1 MLKKVKKSLFLQ
13 VVIALILGLIV
24 GVVLPEQAQNLKPLG
39 DLFIRFIQLLI
50 APIVFCVVV
59 NGISSVGNI
68 KKVGTIGVKTIF
80 YFECVTTAALCLGLL
95 LGLNSSIGVGMN
107 IDPSSLD
114 ASAISTY
121 TERAQNINQAGGIS
135 FLMNLVPTTVAGAFA
150 KGDILQVLI
159 FSLIF
164 ACSLNLVKDRA
175 PIIVNAVSQLS
186 IVFFRAMGII
196 VRFAPIGV
204 FGAVAFTVGKYGLGS
219 LEYLGALVALYFLT
233 CIVFIVVILGGILK
247 FCGINLFQFLA
258 YLREELTIVF
268 ATTASDSVLPQIMK
282 KLENLG
288 IKSSTVGL
296 VIPTGYSFN
305 LDGFS
310 IYLTLATIFI
320 AHATNVELAFS
331 DLLAIIIVSMIT
343 SKGAHGVPGSAIVIL
358 AATLSAIPAI
368 PMIGLVLI
376 LSIDWFVGIARAV
389 TNIIGN
395 CVATIVIARWEGDI
409 DLKQMHEIL
418 ADKQIR
424 KTHIEENIAH

>member
-1 MLKKVKKSLFLQ
+1 MFDRIKKSLFLQ

-24 GVVLPEQAQNLKPLG
+24 GTVLPEQAQSIKPLG

-59 NGISSVGNI
+59 NGISGVGNI

-80 YFECVTTAALCLGLL
+80 YFECVTTVALGLGLL
-95 LGLNSSIGVGMN
+95 LGLNSNIGVGMN

-164 ACSLNLVKDRA
+164 ACSLNLVKDKT
-175 PIIVNAVSQLS
+175 PIIVDAVSQLS
-186 IVFFRAMGII
+186 TVFFRAMGII
-196 VRFAPIGV
+196 VRFAPVGV
-204 FGAVAFTVGKYGLGS
+204 FGAVAFTVGKYGLSS
-219 LEYLGALVALYFLT
+219 LEHLGALIALYFIT
-233 CIVFIVVILGGILK
+233 CIVFVTVILGGILK
-247 FCGINLFQFLA
+247 FCGINLFQFLS
-258 YLREELTIVF
+258 YLREELMIVF

-320 AHATNVELAFS
+320 AHATNIDLAFS
-331 DLLAIIIVSMIT
+331 DLMTIIIISMIT

-358 AATLSAIPAI
+358 AATLSTIPAI

-395 CVATIVIARWEGDI
+395 CVATVVIARWEGDI
-409 DLKQMHEIL
+409 DLKQAYEVL
-418 ADKQIR
+418 ANKQEQE
-424 KTHIEENIAH
+424 KALTKSMAH

>member
-1 MLKKVKKSLFLQ
+1 MFDRIKKSLFLQ

-24 GVVLPEQAQNLKPLG
+24 GTALPEQAQSLKPLG

-59 NGISSVGNI
+59 NGISGVGNI

-80 YFECVTTAALCLGLL
+80 YFECVTTVALGLGLL
-95 LGLNSSIGVGMN
+95 LGLNSNIGVGMN
-107 IDPSSLD
+107 IDPASLD

-121 TERAQNINQAGGIS
+121 TERAQNINQAGGVS

-164 ACSLNLVKDRA
+164 ACSLNLVKDKT
-175 PIIVNAVSQLS
+175 PIIVEAVSQLS
-186 IVFFRAMGII
+186 TVFFRAMGII
-196 VRFAPIGV
+196 VRFAPVGV

-219 LEYLGALVALYFLT
+219 LEHLGALVGLYFIT
-233 CIVFIVVILGGILK
+233 CIVFVTVILGGILR

-258 YLREELTIVF
+258 YLREELMIVF

-320 AHATNVELAFS
+320 AHATNVDLAFS
-331 DLLAIIIVSMIT
+331 DLMVIIIISMIT

-376 LSIDWFVGIARAV
+376 LSVDWFVGIARAV

-395 CVATIVIARWEGDI
+395 CVATVVIAKWEGDM
-409 DLKQMHEIL
+409 DLKRAREVLANKQEAEKIL
-418 ADKQIR
+418 IKSV
-424 KTHIEENIAH
+424 AH

>member
-1 MLKKVKKSLFLQ
+1 MLSRIKKSLFLQ
-13 VVIALILGLIV
+13 VVIALILGLIA
-24 GVVLPEQAQNLKPLG
+24 GVALPEQAQSLKPLG

-59 NGISSVGNI
+59 NGISGVGNI
-68 KKVGTIGVKTIF
+68 KKVGTVGIKTVF
-80 YFECVTTAALCLGLL
+80 YFECVTTVALGLGLL

-114 ASAISTY
+114 ASSISTY
-121 TERAQNINQAGGIS
+121 TERAQTISQAGGIS

-150 KGDILQVLI
+150 KGDILQVLV
-159 FSLIF
+159 FSIIF
-164 ACSLNLVKDRA
+164 ACSLNMVKDKA
-175 PIIVNAVSQLS
+175 PIVVKAVSQLS

-196 VRFAPIGV
+196 VRFAPVGV
-204 FGAVAFTVGKYGLGS
+204 FGAVAFTVGKYGLTSLGYLGS
-219 LEYLGALVALYFLT
+219 LVGLYFIT
-233 CIVFIVVILGGILK
+233 CILFVAVILGGILK
-247 FCGINLFQFLA
+247 LCGINIIQFLV
-258 YLREELTIVF
+258 YLREELMIVF

-320 AHATNVELAFS
+320 AHATNVDLAFS
-331 DLLAIIIVSMIT
+331 DLLMIIFISMIT

-358 AATLSAIPAI
+358 AATLSSIPAI
-368 PMIGLVLI
+368 PMLGLVLI
-376 LSIDWFVGIARAV
+376 LSVDWFVGIARAV

-395 CVATIVIARWEGDI
+395 CVATVVIAKWEGD
-409 DLKQMHEIL
+409 LNLERAQEVLGHKRFTE
-418 ADKQIR
+418 KVSV
-424 KTHIEENIAH
+424 ENIAH

>member
-1 MLKKVKKSLFLQ
+1 MVAKIKSSLFLQ
-13 VVIALILGLIV
+13 VVLALILGLIV
-24 GVVLPEQAQNLKPLG
+24 GVVFPTQAQALKPLG

-59 NGISSVGNI
+59 NGISGVGNI
-68 KKVGTIGVKTIF
+68 KKVGTVGVKTIF
-80 YFECVTTAALCLGLL
+80 YFECVTTIALALV
-95 LGLNSSIGVGMN
+95 LGLNSNIGMGMN

-114 ASAISTY
+114 ASAISAY
-121 TERAQNINQAGGIS
+121 TERAQTISQAGGVS
-135 FLMNLVPTTVAGAFA
+135 FLMNLVPITVVGAFA
-150 KGDILQVLI
+150 KGDILQVLV
-159 FSLIF
+159 FSIVF
-164 ACSLNLVKDRA
+164 ACSLNLVKDKA
-175 PIIVNAVSQLS
+175 SIVVKAVSELS
-186 IVFFRAMGII
+186 TVFFRAMGII
-196 VRFAPIGV
+196 VRFAPVGV
-204 FGAVAFTVGKYGLGS
+204 FGAVAFTVGKYGLDS
-219 LEYLGALVALYFLT
+219 LGHLGALVGLYFVT
-233 CIVFIVVILGGILK
+233 CILFVIVVLGGILRL
-247 FCGINLFQFLA
+247 CGINLFQFLR
-258 YLREELTIVF
+258 YLREELMIVF

-282 KLENLG
+282 KLENMG

-320 AHATNVELAFS
+320 AHATNVDLAFS
-331 DLLAIIIVSMIT
+331 DLLMIIIVSMIA

-395 CVATIVIARWEGDI
+395 CVATVVIAKWEGDLDI
-409 DLKQMHEIL
+409 EQAHEVLSSKEKLQVQNAI
-418 ADKQIR
+418 
-424 KTHIEENIAH
+424 H

>member
-1 MLKKVKKSLFLQ
+1 MFDRIKKSLFLQ

-24 GVVLPEQAQNLKPLG
+24 GTVLPEQAQSIKPLG

-59 NGISSVGNI
+59 NGISGVGNI

-80 YFECVTTAALCLGLL
+80 YFECVTTVALGLGLL
-95 LGLNSSIGVGMN
+95 LGLNSNIGVGMN

-164 ACSLNLVKDRA
+164 ACSLNLVKDKT
-175 PIIVNAVSQLS
+175 PIIVDAVSQLS
-186 IVFFRAMGII
+186 TVFFRAMGII
-196 VRFAPIGV
+196 VRFAPVGV
-204 FGAVAFTVGKYGLGS
+204 FGAVAFTVGKYGLSS
-219 LEYLGALVALYFLT
+219 LEHLGALIALYFIT
-233 CIVFIVVILGGILK
+233 CIVFVTVILGGILK
-247 FCGINLFQFLA
+247 FCGINLFQFLS
-258 YLREELTIVF
+258 YLREELMIVF
-268 ATTASDSVLPQIMK
+268 ATTASGSVLPQIMK

-320 AHATNVELAFS
+320 AHATNIDLAFS
-331 DLLAIIIVSMIT
+331 DLMTIIIISMIT

-358 AATLSAIPAI
+358 AATLSTIPAI

-395 CVATIVIARWEGDI
+395 CVATVVIARWEGDI
-409 DLKQMHEIL
+409 DLKQAYEVL
-418 ADKQIR
+418 ANKQEQE
-424 KTHIEENIAH
+424 KALTKSMAH

>member
-1 MLKKVKKSLFLQ
+1 MFDRIKKSLFLQ

-24 GVVLPEQAQNLKPLG
+24 GTVLPEQAQSIKPLG

-59 NGISSVGNI
+59 NGISGVGNI

-80 YFECVTTAALCLGLL
+80 YFECVTTVALGLGLL
-95 LGLNSSIGVGMN
+95 LGLNSNIGVGMN

-164 ACSLNLVKDRA
+164 ACSLNLVKDKT
-175 PIIVNAVSQLS
+175 PIIVDAVSQLS
-186 IVFFRAMGII
+186 TVFFRAMGII
-196 VRFAPIGV
+196 VRFAPVGV
-204 FGAVAFTVGKYGLGS
+204 FGAVAFTVGKYGLSS
-219 LEYLGALVALYFLT
+219 LEHLGALIALYFIT
-233 CIVFIVVILGGILK
+233 CIVFVTVILGGILK
-247 FCGINLFQFLA
+247 FCGINLFQFLS
-258 YLREELTIVF
+258 YLREELMIVF

-320 AHATNVELAFS
+320 AHATNIDLAFS
-331 DLLAIIIVSMIT
+331 DLMTIIIISMIT

-358 AATLSAIPAI
+358 AATLSIIPAI

-395 CVATIVIARWEGDI
+395 CVATVVIARWEGDI
-409 DLKQMHEIL
+409 DLKQAYEVL
-418 ADKQIR
+418 ANKQEQE
-424 KTHIEENIAH
+424 KALTKSMAH

>member
-1 MLKKVKKSLFLQ
+1 
-13 VVIALILGLIV
+13 
-24 GVVLPEQAQNLKPLG
+24 
-39 DLFIRFIQLLI
+39 
-50 APIVFCVVV
+50 
-59 NGISSVGNI
+59 
-68 KKVGTIGVKTIF
+68 
-80 YFECVTTAALCLGLL
+80 
-95 LGLNSSIGVGMN
+95 MN

-164 ACSLNLVKDRA
+164 ACSLNLVKDKT
-175 PIIVNAVSQLS
+175 PIIVDAVSQLS
-186 IVFFRAMGII
+186 TVFFRAMGII
-196 VRFAPIGV
+196 VRFAPVGV
-204 FGAVAFTVGKYGLGS
+204 FGAVAFTVGKYGLSS
-219 LEYLGALVALYFLT
+219 LEHLGALIALYFIT
-233 CIVFIVVILGGILK
+233 CIVFVTVILGGILK
-247 FCGINLFQFLA
+247 FCGINLFQFLS
-258 YLREELTIVF
+258 YLREELMIVF

-320 AHATNVELAFS
+320 AHATNIDLAFS
-331 DLLAIIIVSMIT
+331 DLMTIIISMIT

-358 AATLSAIPAI
+358 AATLSTIPAI

-395 CVATIVIARWEGDI
+395 CVATVVIARWEGDI
-409 DLKQMHEIL
+409 DLKQAYEVL
-418 ADKQIR
+418 ANKQEQE
-424 KTHIEENIAH
+424 KALTKSMAH

>member
-1 MLKKVKKSLFLQ
+1 MFDRIKKSLFLQ

-24 GVVLPEQAQNLKPLG
+24 GTVLPEQAQSIKPLG

-59 NGISSVGNI
+59 NGISGVGNI

-80 YFECVTTAALCLGLL
+80 YFECVTTVALGLGLL
-95 LGLNSSIGVGMN
+95 LGLNSNIGVGMN
-107 IDPSSLD
+107 IDPSLD

-164 ACSLNLVKDRA
+164 ACSLNLVKDKT
-175 PIIVNAVSQLS
+175 PIIVDAVSQLS
-186 IVFFRAMGII
+186 TVFFRAMGII
-196 VRFAPIGV
+196 VRFAPVGV
-204 FGAVAFTVGKYGLGS
+204 FGAVAFTVGKYGLSS
-219 LEYLGALVALYFLT
+219 LEHLGALIALYFIT
-233 CIVFIVVILGGILK
+233 CIVFVTVILGGILK
-247 FCGINLFQFLA
+247 FCGINLFQFLS
-258 YLREELTIVF
+258 YLREELMIVF

-320 AHATNVELAFS
+320 AHATNIDLAFS
-331 DLLAIIIVSMIT
+331 DLMTIIIISMIT

-358 AATLSAIPAI
+358 AATLSTIPAI

-395 CVATIVIARWEGDI
+395 CVATVVIARWEGDI
-409 DLKQMHEIL
+409 DLKQAYEVL
-418 ADKQIR
+418 ANKQEQE
-424 KTHIEENIAH
+424 KALTKSMAH

>member
-1 MLKKVKKSLFLQ
+1 MFDRIKKSLFLQ

-24 GVVLPEQAQNLKPLG
+24 GTVLPEQAQSIKPLG

-59 NGISSVGNI
+59 NGISGVGNI

-80 YFECVTTAALCLGLL
+80 YFECVTTVALGLGLL
-95 LGLNSSIGVGMN
+95 LGLNSNIGVGMN

-164 ACSLNLVKDRA
+164 ACSLNLVKDKT
-175 PIIVNAVSQLS
+175 PIIVDAVSQLS
-186 IVFFRAMGII
+186 TVFFRAMGII
-196 VRFAPIGV
+196 VRFAPVGV
-204 FGAVAFTVGKYGLGS
+204 FGAVAFTVGKYGLSS
-219 LEYLGALVALYFLT
+219 LEHLGALIALYFIT
-233 CIVFIVVILGGILK
+233 CIVFVTVILGGILK
-247 FCGINLFQFLA
+247 FCGINLFQFLS
-258 YLREELTIVF
+258 YLREELMIVF

-320 AHATNVELAFS
+320 AHATNIDLAFS
-331 DLLAIIIVSMIT
+331 DLMTIIIISIIT

-358 AATLSAIPAI
+358 AATLSTIPAI

-395 CVATIVIARWEGDI
+395 CVATVVIARWEGDI
-409 DLKQMHEIL
+409 DLKQAYEVL
-418 ADKQIR
+418 ANKQEQE
-424 KTHIEENIAH
+424 KALTKSMAH

>member
-1 MLKKVKKSLFLQ
+1 MFDRIKKSLFLQ

-24 GVVLPEQAQNLKPLG
+24 GTVLPEQAQSIKPLG

-59 NGISSVGNI
+59 NGISGVGNI

-80 YFECVTTAALCLGLL
+80 YFECVTTVALGLGLL
-95 LGLNSSIGVGMN
+95 LGLNSNIGVGMN

-164 ACSLNLVKDRA
+164 ACSLNLVKDKT
-175 PIIVNAVSQLS
+175 PIIVDAVSQLS
-186 IVFFRAMGII
+186 TVFFRAMGII
-196 VRFAPIGV
+196 VRFAPVGV
-204 FGAVAFTVGKYGLGS
+204 FGAVAFTVGKYGLSS
-219 LEYLGALVALYFLT
+219 LEHLGALIALYFIT
-233 CIVFIVVILGGILK
+233 CIVFVTVILGGILK
-247 FCGINLFQFLA
+247 FCGINLFQFLS
-258 YLREELTIVF
+258 YLREELMIVF
-268 ATTASDSVLPQIMK
+268 VTTASDSVLPQIMK

-320 AHATNVELAFS
+320 AHATNIDLAFS
-331 DLLAIIIVSMIT
+331 DLMTIIIISMIT

-358 AATLSAIPAI
+358 AATLSTIPAI

-395 CVATIVIARWEGDI
+395 CVATVVIARWEGDI
-409 DLKQMHEIL
+409 DLKQAYEVL
-418 ADKQIR
+418 ANKQEQE
-424 KTHIEENIAH
+424 KALTKSMAH

>member
-1 MLKKVKKSLFLQ
+1 MFDRIKKSLFLQ

-24 GVVLPEQAQNLKPLG
+24 GTVLPEQAQSIKPLG

-59 NGISSVGNI
+59 NGISGVGNI

-80 YFECVTTAALCLGLL
+80 YFECVTTVALGLGLL
-95 LGLNSSIGVGMN
+95 LGLNSNIGVGMN

-135 FLMNLVPTTVAGAFA
+135 FFMNLVPTTVAGAFA

-164 ACSLNLVKDRA
+164 ACSLNLVKDKT
-175 PIIVNAVSQLS
+175 PIIVDAVSQLS
-186 IVFFRAMGII
+186 TVFFRAMGII
-196 VRFAPIGV
+196 VRFAPVGV
-204 FGAVAFTVGKYGLGS
+204 FGAVAFTVGKYGLSS
-219 LEYLGALVALYFLT
+219 LEHLGALIALYFIT
-233 CIVFIVVILGGILK
+233 CIVFVTVILGGILK
-247 FCGINLFQFLA
+247 FCGINLFQFLS
-258 YLREELTIVF
+258 YLREELMIVF

-320 AHATNVELAFS
+320 AHATNIDLAFS
-331 DLLAIIIVSMIT
+331 DLMTIIIISMIT

-358 AATLSAIPAI
+358 AATLSTIPAI

-395 CVATIVIARWEGDI
+395 CVATVVIARWEGDI
-409 DLKQMHEIL
+409 DLKQAYEVL
-418 ADKQIR
+418 ANKQEQE
-424 KTHIEENIAH
+424 KALTKSMAH

>member
-1 MLKKVKKSLFLQ
+1 MFDRIKKSLFLQ

-24 GVVLPEQAQNLKPLG
+24 GTVLPEQAQSIKPLG

-59 NGISSVGNI
+59 NGISGVGNI

-80 YFECVTTAALCLGLL
+80 YFECVTTVALGLGLL
-95 LGLNSSIGVGMN
+95 LGLNSNIGVGMN

-164 ACSLNLVKDRA
+164 ACSLNLVKDKT
-175 PIIVNAVSQLS
+175 PIIVDAVSQLS
-186 IVFFRAMGII
+186 TVFFRAMGII
-196 VRFAPIGV
+196 VRFAPVGV
-204 FGAVAFTVGKYGLGS
+204 FGAVAFTVGKYGLSS
-219 LEYLGALVALYFLT
+219 LEHLGALIALYFIT
-233 CIVFIVVILGGILK
+233 CIVFVTVILGGILK
-247 FCGINLFQFLA
+247 FCGINLFQFLS
-258 YLREELTIVF
+258 YLREELMIVF

-320 AHATNVELAFS
+320 AHSTNIDLAFS
-331 DLLAIIIVSMIT
+331 DLMTIIIISMIT

-358 AATLSAIPAI
+358 AATLSTIPAI

-395 CVATIVIARWEGDI
+395 CVATVVIARWEGDI
-409 DLKQMHEIL
+409 DLKQAYEVL
-418 ADKQIR
+418 ANKQEQE
-424 KTHIEENIAH
+424 KALTKSMAH

>member
-1 MLKKVKKSLFLQ
+1 MFDRIKKSLFLQ

-24 GVVLPEQAQNLKPLG
+24 GTVLPEQAQSIKPLG

-59 NGISSVGNI
+59 NGISGVGNI

-80 YFECVTTAALCLGLL
+80 YFECVTTVALGLGLL
-95 LGLNSSIGVGMN
+95 LGLNSNIGVGMN

-164 ACSLNLVKDRA
+164 ACSLNLVKDKT
-175 PIIVNAVSQLS
+175 PIIVDAVSQLS
-186 IVFFRAMGII
+186 TVFFRAMGII
-196 VRFAPIGV
+196 VRFAPVGV
-204 FGAVAFTVGKYGLGS
+204 FGAVAFTVGKYGLSS
-219 LEYLGALVALYFLT
+219 LEHLGALIALYFIT
-233 CIVFIVVILGGILK
+233 CIVFVTVILGGILK
-247 FCGINLFQFLA
+247 FCGINLFQFLS
-258 YLREELTIVF
+258 YLREELMIVF

-320 AHATNVELAFS
+320 AHATNIDLAFS
-331 DLLAIIIVSMIT
+331 DLMTIIIISMIT

-358 AATLSAIPAI
+358 AATLSTIPAI

-395 CVATIVIARWEGDI
+395 CVATVVIARSEGDI
-409 DLKQMHEIL
+409 DLKQAYEVL
-418 ADKQIR
+418 ANKQEQE
-424 KTHIEENIAH
+424 KALTKSMAH